1 MPKVSVILSS
11 YNHEKYIAASIE
23 SVLNQTFTDF
33 ELLIFDDGSTD
44 DSQKII
50 CSYKDKRIKLF
61 LHEKNIGPIQCYLEC
76 AKNSAGKY
84 VALQHS
90 DDIWENTKLEKQVDF
105 LEKNPQYE
113 VCFTQVKFIDENG
126 AAYDLPEN
134 HPYKNVFKQENRTR
148 AEWINFL
155 FWKSNCFCHPSM
167 LIRNAPKNFAMDSAF
182 FQLPDY
188 CRWINLFLRKAPYIL
203 QEELISFRLRRQN
216 QNSVSSTSFNKEIRI
231 ANEIY
236 FLAKLFLPL
245 LRDEKFFLKVFPEAA
260 EFLISGK
267 ISVEFAFAQ
276 LCLKRN
282 LPAFQKLAIEILYDL
297 IHNDSKRKLIK
308 KLYGYDEKNF
318 IRDTGKFDAFG
329 IGAKLPHLNCKL
341 YLDYGAGFN
350 ENDTVKNPAL
360 ILPEEKFSATFDF
373 HANKEIQRLRFD
385 PDDKAALSI
394 KIFKIEINGEVV
406 EDFTA
411 NYFQIVDGYFNFLTV
426 DPAFTIDKKFSAGEI
441 HVEIFGAVKNDA
453 LTNFEKKYSETCATL
468 QEKNSQVQQ
477 LENSL
482 QEKVSQVQQ
491 LENSLQ
497 EKVSQV
503 QQLENSL
510 QEKVSQVQQL
520 ENSLQEKVSQVQQLE
535 NSLQEKNSQMQQ
547 LENSLQ
553 EKNSQVQQLENS
565 IAAQMQELNSKTQ
578 EINSQAAIINE
589 LQKLQQEILNSNSW
603 KITKPLRAL
612 GNILKKI

>member
-11 YNHEKYIAASIE
+11 YNHEKYIAAAIE

-33 ELLIFDDGSTD
+33 ELLIFDDGSAD

-50 CSYKDKRIKLF
+50 RSYKDKRIKLF

-76 AKNSAGKY
+76 CKVAVGKY
-84 VALQHS
+84 VGLQHS
-90 DDIWENTKLEKQVDF
+90 DDIWEPSKLEKQVAF

-113 VCFTQVKFIDENG
+113 VCFTQVKFIDESG
-126 AAYDLPEN
+126 EIYDLPEN

-167 LIRNAPKNFAMDSAF
+167 LIRNAPKNFAMDFAF

-203 QEELISFRLRRQN
+203 QEELISFRLRRQS
-216 QNSVSSTSFNKEIRI
+216 QNSVSSASFNKEIRI

-245 LRDEKFFLKVFPEAA
+245 LRDEKFFLEVFPEAE
-260 EFLISGK
+260 EFLSGGK

-282 LPAFQKLAIEILYDL
+282 LPAFQKLAIEILFDL

-308 KLYGYDEKNF
+308 KLYGYDEKSF
-318 IRDTGKFDAFG
+318 IRDTGNFDVFG
-329 IGAKLPHLNCKL
+329 IGAKLPRLNCKL

-350 ENDTVKNPAL
+350 ENDIVKNPAL

-373 HANKEIQRLRFD
+373 PANKEIQRLRFD

-411 NYFQIVDGYFNFLTV
+411 NYFQIVDGYFNFLTI

-482 QEKVSQVQQ
+482 QEK
-491 LENSLQ
+491 N
-497 EKVSQV
+497 
-503 QQLENSL
+503 
-510 QEKVSQVQQL
+510 
-520 ENSLQEKVSQVQQLE
+520 SQVQQLE

-553 EKNSQVQQLENS
+553 EKNSQMQQLENS
-565 IAAQMQELNSKTQ
+565 LQEKVSQVQRLEKSIVEQIQEL
-578 EINSQAAIINE
+578 NSQAAIINE

-612 GNILKKI
+612 GDIFRKI

>member
-11 YNHEKYIAASIE
+11 YNHEKYIAAAIE

-44 DSQKII
+44 GSQKII
-50 CSYKDKRIKLF
+50 RSYKDKRIKLF
-61 LHEKNIGPIQCYLEC
+61 LHKKNIGPIQCYLEC
-76 AKNSAGKY
+76 CKVAVGKY

-90 DDIWENTKLEKQVDF
+90 DDIWESTKLEKQVAF

-113 VCFTQVKFIDENG
+113 VCFTQVKFIDESG
-126 AAYDLPEN
+126 EIYDLPEN

-167 LIRNAPKNFAMDSAF
+167 LIRNAPENFAMDSAF

-188 CRWINLFLRKAPYIL
+188 CRWINLFLRKSPYIL
-203 QEELISFRLRRQN
+203 QEELISFRLRRQS
-216 QNSVSSTSFNKEIRI
+216 QNSVSSASFNKEIRI

-245 LRDEKFFLKVFPEAA
+245 LRDEKFFLEVFPEAE
-260 EFLISGK
+260 EFLIDGK

-282 LPAFQKLAIEILYDL
+282 LPAFQKLAIEILFDL

-308 KLYGYDEKNF
+308 KLYGYDEKSF
-318 IRDTGKFDAFG
+318 VRDTGNFDVFG
-329 IGAKLPHLNCKL
+329 IGAKLPRLNCKL

-360 ILPEEKFSATFDF
+360 ILPEEKFFATFDF
-373 HANKEIQRLRFD
+373 PANKEIQRLRFD

-482 QEKVSQVQQ
+482 QEKISQVQQLENSLQEKISQVQQ

-503 QQLENSL
+503 QRLE
-510 QEKVSQVQQL
+510 K
-520 ENSLQEKVSQVQQLE
+520 
-535 NSLQEKNSQMQQ
+535 
-547 LENSLQ
+547 
-553 EKNSQVQQLENS
+553 S
-565 IAAQMQELNSKTQ
+565 IVEQIQEL
-578 EINSQAAIINE
+578 NSQAAIINE
-589 LQKLQQEILNSNSW
+589 LQNLKQEILNSNSW

-612 GNILKKI
+612 GDIFRKI